1 MPERWLEDFEQQNLR
16 PGVREKIL
24 IGNAKRLLGLP

>member
-1 MPERWLEDFEQQNLR
+1 MPERWLEDFERVELR

-24 IGNAKRLLGLP
+24 LENAKRLLGLP